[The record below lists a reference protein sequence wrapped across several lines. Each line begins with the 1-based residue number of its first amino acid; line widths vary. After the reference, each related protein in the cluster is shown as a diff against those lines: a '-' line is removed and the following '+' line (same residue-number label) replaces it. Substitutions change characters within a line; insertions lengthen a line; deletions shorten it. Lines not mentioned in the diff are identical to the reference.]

1 MTRFNPGSMFARLAL
16 LLALFAALPALA
28 ADDPS
33 DAQRTQMALKVLRD
47 IQMMPEQAIPDRL
60 FDDAQGILVVP
71 DTLKIGFIFGGRRG
85 HGLLSIRNPDGTW
98 SNPVYVRLTGGSVG
112 FQIGV
117 SKSDVVMV
125 FRTRQGLNDI
135 TAGKLTLGAGATVA
149 TGPVGRDASANTD
162 RQFKA
167 DIWSWSRARGLYA
180 GVAFDGAVIAI
191 DDEANQRMYGPGAT
205 PRMIF
210 EHRTPVRPPN
220 VIVDFRD
227 ALEEAGATAHNRRMV
242 ERDKGADIDRAVE
255 AAERGAPAAATTTS
269 APAATSSE
277 SAATSSATPEQ
288 ADSQPEQDSGV
299 TTEALPA
306 APTAPAKKAPAAK
319 KSSGKP

>member
-1 MTRFNPGSMFARLAL
+1 MSRLFARLAL
-16 LLALFAALPALA
+16 LLALFAVLPASA

-47 IQMMPEQAIPDRL
+47 IQAMPESAIPDRL
-60 FDDAQGILVVP
+60 FDEAQGILVVP
-71 DTLKIGFIFGGRRG
+71 DTLKIGFVFGGRRG
-85 HGLLSIRNPDGTW
+85 HGLLSVRNPDGTW

-135 TAGKLTLGAGATVA
+135 TAGKLTLGAGASVA
-149 TGPVGRDASANTD
+149 AGPVGRDAAAGTD
-162 RQFKA
+162 QQFKA

-191 DDEANQRMYGPGAT
+191 DDDANQRMYGAGAT

-227 ALEEAGATAHNRRMV
+227 ALEEAGATAHNRRLV
-242 ERDKGADIDRAVE
+242 QREKGADIDRAVE
-255 AAERGAPAAATTTS
+255 AAERGAPAATTP
-269 APAATSSE
+269 APAE
-277 SAATSSATPEQ
+277 SANTPAAAEQ
-288 ADSQPEQDSGV
+288 ADSQPEQESGV

-306 APTAPAKKAPAAK
+306 APTAPAKKAPAAQK
-319 KSSGKP
+319 TSGKP

>member
-1 MTRFNPGSMFARLAL
+1 MSRLFARLVL
-16 LLALFAALPALA
+16 LLALFATLPAWA
-28 ADDPS
+28 GDDPS
-33 DAQRTQMALKVLRD
+33 DAERTQMALKVLRD
-47 IQMMPEQAIPDRL
+47 IQAMPEQAIPDRL
-60 FDDAQGILVVP
+60 FDEAQGILVVP

-135 TAGKLTLGAGATVA
+135 TAGKLTLGAGASVA

-162 RQFKA
+162 QQFKA

-191 DDEANQRMYGPGAT
+191 DDEANQRMYGAGST

-210 EHRTPVRPPN
+210 EHRTPNRPPN

-242 ERDKGADIDRAVE
+242 QREKGADIDRAVE
-255 AAERGAPAAATTTS
+255 AAERGAPAATAP
-269 APAATSSE
+269 APAATASD
-277 SAATSSATPEQ
+277 APGTSPASPEQ
-288 ADSQPEQDSGV
+288 ANSQPEQESGV

-306 APTAPAKKAPAAK
+306 PAAPAKKK
-319 KSSGKP
+319 SGKP

>member
-1 MTRFNPGSMFARLAL
+1 MFRLIARLSL
-16 LLALFAALPALA
+16 LLALSAAVPAMA
-28 ADDPS
+28 ADDPTE
-33 DAQRTQMALKVLRD
+33 AERTQQALKVLRD
-47 IQMMPEQAIPDRL
+47 IQAMPEQAIPDRL
-60 FDDAQGILVVP
+60 FDEAQGILVVP
-71 DTLKIGFIFGGRRG
+71 DTLKIGFVFGGRRG

-125 FRTRQGLNDI
+125 FRSRRGLNDI
-135 TAGKLTLGAGATVA
+135 TAGKLTLGAGASVA
-149 TGPVGRDASANTD
+149 AGPVGRDAAAGTD
-162 RQFKA
+162 QQFKA

-191 DDEANQRMYGPGAT
+191 DDDANQRVYGPGST

-210 EHRTPVRPPN
+210 EQRTPKRAPN
-220 VIVDFRD
+220 VVVDFRD

-255 AAERGAPAAATTTS
+255 AAERGAPATATD
-269 APAATSSE
+269 APAATPVATDPAP
-277 SAATSSATPEQ
+277 AATEQGAGQSDPEP
-288 ADSQPEQDSGV
+288 DV

-306 APTAPAKKAPAAK
+306 PAAPAAK
-319 KSSGKP
+319 KKSGKP

>member
-1 MTRFNPGSMFARLAL
+1 MSRFNPGSMFAPIAL
-16 LLALFAALPALA
+16 LLTLFVAVPAAA

-33 DAQRTQMALKVLRD
+33 DAQRTQQALRVLRD
-47 IQMMPEQAIPDRL
+47 IQAVPEQAIPDRL
-60 FDDAQGILVVP
+60 FDEARGILVVP
-71 DTLKIGFIFGGRRG
+71 DALKIGFIFGGRRG
-85 HGLLSIRNPDGTW
+85 HGLLSIRNPDGSW
-98 SNPVYVRLTGGSVG
+98 SNPVFVRLTGGSVG

-117 SKSDVVMV
+117 QKSDIVMV
-125 FRTRQGLNDI
+125 FRSNHGLNDI
-135 TAGKLTLGAGATVA
+135 TAGKLTLGAGASVA
-149 TGPVGRDASANTD
+149 AGPIGRDAAAGTD
-162 RQFKA
+162 AQFKA
-167 DIWSWSRARGLYA
+167 DIWSWSRARGLFA

-191 DDEANQRMYGPGAT
+191 DDEANQRMYGPGST

-255 AAERGAPAAATTTS
+255 AAERGAPAATATTS
-269 APAATSSE
+269 A
-277 SAATSSATPEQ
+277 SAATSESATTSSAAPEQ
-288 ADSQPEQDSGV
+288 ADSQPEQGSGV

-319 KSSGKP
+319 KASGKP

>member
-1 MTRFNPGSMFARLAL
+1 M
-16 LLALFAALPALA
+16 A
-28 ADDPS
+28 ADDPT
-33 DAQRTQMALKVLRD
+33 DAQRTQQALNVLRD
-47 IQMMPEQAIPDRL
+47 IQAMPEQAIPDRL
-60 FDDAQGILVVP
+60 FDEAQGILVVP
-71 DTLKIGFIFGGRRG
+71 DTLKIGFVFGGRRG
-85 HGLLSIRNPDGTW
+85 HGLLSVRNPDGTW

-135 TAGKLTLGAGATVA
+135 TAGKLTLGAGASVA
-149 TGPVGRDASANTD
+149 AGPVGRDAAAGTD
-162 RQFKA
+162 QQFKA

-191 DDEANQRMYGPGAT
+191 DDEANQRMYGQGAT

-255 AAERGAPAAATTTS
+255 AAERGAPAATTAS
-269 APAATSSE
+269 APAASE
-277 SAATSSATPEQ
+277 SASTNAPAAPEQ
-288 ADSQPEQDSGV
+288 VDDQPGQDPGV

-306 APTAPAKKAPAAK
+306 APAAPAKKAPAPK
-319 KSSGKP
+319 KVPGKP

>member
-1 MTRFNPGSMFARLAL
+1 MSRLFARLVL
-16 LLALFAALPALA
+16 LLALFATLPAWA
-28 ADDPS
+28 ANDPT
-33 DAQRTQMALKVLRD
+33 DAERTQMALKVLRD
-47 IQMMPEQAIPDRL
+47 IQSMPEQAIPDRL
-60 FDDAQGILVVP
+60 FDEAQGILVVP

-135 TAGKLTLGAGATVA
+135 TAGKLTLGAGASVA

-162 RQFKA
+162 QQFKA

-191 DDEANQRMYGPGAT
+191 DDEANQRMYGTGST

-210 EHRTPVRPPN
+210 EHRTPIRPPN

-242 ERDKGADIDRAVE
+242 QREKGADIDRAVE
-255 AAERGAPAAATTTS
+255 AAERGAAAASTPAPSTS
-269 APAATSSE
+269 PDASGTAPSP
-277 SAATSSATPEQ
+277 PEQ
-288 ADSQPEQDSGV
+288 SNSQPEQDAGV

-306 APTAPAKKAPAAK
+306 PTAPAKKK
-319 KSSGKP
+319 SGKP